1 MQGCRKGRF
10 MLDIKRVLKAAPT
23 KMRSREPLQQLWTP
37 WGERI
42 DHEWLSARAGNK
54 AFNPAEEGERTLDEG
69 RTPILGEHP
78 RPTMVRDNCTML
90 NGWWDYAIASIPED
104 ETAPKWRKTAAM
116 LTRDEAV
123 RAVKETAIPQTFDG
137 KILVPF
143 SPESALS
150 GVHQTI
156 YPDNLLWYRTVVHP
170 VTLGGEETVRQIGD
184 ANRLILHFEAVDYV
198 CACYVNGQLAG
209 THVGGYLPFD
219 VDISAFID
227 PDDAFEIALCVYDPN
242 DSGTQLRGKQKIERE
257 DIWYTAQS
265 GIWQS
270 VWLEIVPEA
279 YLRTLTLK
287 GASDGKLFVRA
298 EIGGDKPNAKLHIVV
313 TDPADGTVVADETL
327 PVGVRKV
334 RAEIA
339 TAAEHLWSPADPYLY
354 DVRAELRYGSAK
366 PAETAGDAA
375 VAQSQPMDVVSSY
388 CAFRSVEIKPDTKG
402 VARFH
407 LNGKPLFVKGVL
419 DQGYWPDGLM
429 TAPDDEALT
438 HDITAMKN
446 AGFNMLRKHIKVECD
461 RWYYHCDRL
470 GMLVWQDMPCGG
482 RRYDPLI
489 VSTPLVTG
497 WHLDDSWYP
506 LFGRTNVTARKA
518 FLNELRDMVTT
529 LYNHPC
535 IAMWVPFNE
544 GWGQFDSQTAVQVIQ
559 SMDKT
564 RTIDPASGWHDQGF
578 GDVRSLHVYF
588 QKYKFQPDKLGR
600 ATLLSEFGGYAHRVE
615 GHAMG
620 GRSVGYKTCDAPLS
634 LEYALQALYDEQ
646 IRPAIAQG
654 LSAAVYTQL
663 SDVEHEVNGLVTYD
677 RSIVKLPVQ
686 TLRKIFYIENE

>member
-1 MQGCRKGRF
+1 

-42 DHEWLSARAGNK
+42 EHEWLSARAGNK

-123 RAVKETAIPQTFDG
+123 RAVKETAIPRTFDG

-227 PDDAFEIALCVYDPN
+227 H
-242 DSGTQLRGKQKIERE
+242 
-257 DIWYTAQS
+257 TAQS

-287 GASDGKLFVRA
+287 GASNGKLFVRA

-327 PVGVRKV
+327 PAGVRKV

-446 AGFNMLRKHIKVECD
+446 AGFNMLRKHIKIESA
-461 RWYYHCDRL
+461 RWYYHCDRTWNKFRDDTAKHFTAL
-470 GMLVWQDMPCGG
+470 GADDPIYRRDWSRTCDAMVHMLGG
-482 RRYDPLI
+482 HPSI
-489 VSTPLVTG
+489 VT
-497 WHLDDSWYP
+497 W
-506 LFGRTNVTARKA
+506 
-518 FLNELRDMVTT
+518 T
-529 LYNHPC
+529 L
-535 IAMWVPFNE
+535 FNE
-544 GWGQFDSQTAVQVIQ
+544 GWGQFDACDAAERIHAL
-559 SMDKT
+559 DPT
-564 RTIDPASGWHDQGF
+564 RPIDATSGWYDQVQQSQHG
-578 GDVRSLHVYF
+578 GKCKERL
-588 QKYKFQPDKLGR
+588 YKR
-600 ATLLSEFGGYAHRVE
+600 HRCSRLSG
-615 GHAMG
+615 
-620 GRSVGYKTCDAPLS
+620 
-634 LEYALQALYDEQ
+634 
-646 IRPAIAQG
+646 
-654 LSAAVYTQL
+654 
-663 SDVEHEVNGLVTYD
+663 
-677 RSIVKLPVQ
+677 
-686 TLRKIFYIENE
+686 